1 MSGQRFFVAK
11 TYVTDDKACGGITE
25 WGWHV
30 FVVKGDGA
38 VVQLDDYYD
47 TEAEALA
54 DAAARIGGWQNAEA
68 RARYDI

>member
-11 TYVTDDKACGGITE
+11 TYVTDDKARAGIAE

-30 FVVKGDGA
+30 FVIKGDGA

-47 TEAEALA
+47 TEGAALD
-54 DAAARIGGWQNAEA
+54 DAAARIRGWQNAEA
-68 RARYDI
+68 LARYDI